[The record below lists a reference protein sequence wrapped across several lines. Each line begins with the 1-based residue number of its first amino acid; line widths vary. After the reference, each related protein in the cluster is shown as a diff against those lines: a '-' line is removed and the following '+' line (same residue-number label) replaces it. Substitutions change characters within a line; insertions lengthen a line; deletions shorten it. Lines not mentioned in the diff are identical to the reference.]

1 MKEGHIPKD
10 QRKKILML
18 SDDILSDIAQA
29 HSPEDIVEI
38 LDLDSL
44 ELLLA
49 FRERVQEHLTKFEVR
64 PLDCHE
70 I

>member
-1 MKEGHIPKD
+1 
-10 QRKKILML
+10 ML

>member
-1 MKEGHIPKD
+1 MP
-10 QRKKILML
+10 QL
-18 SDDILSDIAQA
+18 SDEMLGDIAEA
-29 HSPEDIVEI
+29 HSPEAIVEI

-49 FRERVQEHLTKFEVR
+49 FRERVQEQLIKFEVR
-64 PLDCHE
+64 PVDCHE